1 MLSYFLGG
9 TDPATAMSTATTFTT
24 SAAGVMH
31 ISSSS
36 SNGTEEIPHW
46 QQPPELPP
54 PTPAV
59 QFYSNSTPQSSNVYR
74 SAPHRPT
81 HPDLVQ
87 QHPALATSLAAT
99 SQSSSSSSLS
109 SIPNGLLVQSF
120 YHRAAMFPP
129 NATTEG
135 ESPLTPSALIGE
147 HENLFL
153 PRSNSF
159 YEANKN
165 LAPPSMGPP
174 EPRHPVLVG
183 GVYAPWPPLTMETSM
198 IPPPLAASRANLPP
212 PEEESEEKRTKRLER
227 NRESARKC
235 RWKKKERLRTLGAK
249 VTECHAAIERQ
260 RRHLIHAMVPALQ
273 QCRRTQMTEANAV
286 VVLRHTGPSSAL
298 MRSVLEFQYSTLR
311 DLVLPQYQRF
321 LLWLSRQP
329 ELFYTT
335 GKTQS
340 GGKSSKQVG
349 EELEGDRTMAAAHDT
364 ARFWPLWCA
373 ELKLSVDQEERWLQ
387 QYKKPATDTMV
398 ETVHTPMALAVTT
411 TEHLGRAVGA
421 LAHRLAQREE
431 RTGAAIL
438 RPAQLV
444 CFQAWR
450 SQTRLPRMPATPEEP
465 LSLPDIGRRLSAVL
479 RISNA
484 TEEAGKE

>member
-1 MLSYFLGG
+1 M
-9 TDPATAMSTATTFTT
+9 
-24 SAAGVMH
+24 
-31 ISSSS
+31 SSS
-36 SNGTEEIPHW
+36 SNGEEIPHW
-46 QQPPELPP
+46 QQQQQHQQLPP

-59 QFYSNSTPQSSNVYR
+59 QFYSNSTPQASNVYH

-81 HPDLVQ
+81 HPDLLQHQ
-87 QHPALATSLAAT
+87 QAPATSLAAT

-109 SIPNGLLVQSF
+109 SLANGLLVQSF

-129 NATTEG
+129 PPSATTEG

-159 YEANKN
+159 YEANKHA
-165 LAPPSMGPP
+165 LAAAPPPPPPPSMGPP
-174 EPRHPVLVG
+174 VPRHPTPVLVG
-183 GVYAPWPPLTMETSM
+183 GVYAPWPPITMETSM
-198 IPPPLAASRANLPP
+198 LPP
-212 PEEESEEKRTKRLER
+212 PSLNTPRSAMPAPAEEESEEKRTKRLER

-249 VTECHAAIERQ
+249 VTECHAHIELQ
-260 RRHLIHAMVPALQ
+260 RRHLIHTMIPALQ
-273 QCRRTQMTEANAV
+273 QCRRTQMTEANAAA
-286 VVLRHTGPSSAL
+286 VLRHTGPSSPL
-298 MRSVLEFQYSTLR
+298 MRSVLEFQYSALR

-329 ELFYTT
+329 EFFYTT

-349 EELEGDRTMAAAHDT
+349 EELDGDRTLASANDT
-364 ARFWPLWCA
+364 ARLWPLWCA

-387 QYKKPATDTMV
+387 QYKKQAADATAIV
-398 ETVHTPMALAVTT
+398 ETVHTPMAMAVTT

-421 LAHRLAQREE
+421 LSHRLAQREE
-431 RTGAAIL
+431 RTLSTIL
-438 RPAQLV
+438 QPAQLV
-444 CFQAWR
+444 RYQSWLAQHRGKMVPWTTTADDTAKE
-450 SQTRLPRMPATPEEP
+450 Q
-465 LSLPDIGRRLSAVL
+465 LSLQDVSRRLSEVL
-479 RISNA
+479 RISS
-484 TEEAGKE
+484 TSPTSSEEGKECSAA